1 VNILNKIKSD
11 KYIIDLGYQLPAIPM
26 YKILIKRPET
36 IMLRES
42 YQNGSISETGI
53 RNFVNGLIKEFK
65 HGEKFYYDLTLATI
79 AAAMEKCFTVF
90 ADEYLYDLSK
100 LEQTEL
106 KIASDVAKVC
116 LMEKEKLPSNSYK
129 YYKNKSEITEESG
142 IKISILDPKQ
152 NIPSKTSNQ
161 YV

>member
-1 VNILNKIKSD
+1 
-11 KYIIDLGYQLPAIPM
+11 M

-36 IMLRES
+36 LMLREG

-116 LMEKEKLPSNSYK
+116 LMEKEKLPSISYK
-129 YYKNKSEITEESG
+129 YYPNTKDISLNAD
-142 IKISILDPKQ
+142 IKVSVLDPKQ
-152 NIPSKTSNQ
+152 KIPNEISNQ
-161 YV
+161 YAPA